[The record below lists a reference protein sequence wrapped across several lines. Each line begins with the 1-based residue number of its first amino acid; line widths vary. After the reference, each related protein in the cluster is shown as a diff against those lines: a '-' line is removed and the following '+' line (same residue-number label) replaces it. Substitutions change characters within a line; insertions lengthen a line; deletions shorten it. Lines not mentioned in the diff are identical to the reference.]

1 MAKFAIGDIVA
12 KGKNNTG
19 KVVAVF
25 TTVDGELRYAVENE
39 GALQFV
45 LENELVPYQPKP
57 QAA

>member
-1 MAKFAIGDIVA
+1 MAKFAIGDTVA
-12 KGKNNTG
+12 KGKSNSG

-45 LENELVPYQPKP
+45 LEAELVPYQPQP

>member
-19 KVVAVF
+19 KVVAVY

-45 LENELVPYQPKP
+45 LEDELVPYRPQPR
-57 QAA
+57 AA